1 MLIDCH
7 SLNRS
12 TFSWKQEKVGF
23 FVFLKHAIKEY
34 EFDCKARKL
43 GVNTIQ
49 GYMRMLRYLM
59 DYLDKEYDITQIED
73 VKPFHIKHFL
83 LLKQEEGKKPQY
95 IPPYGGGGHQPTLP
109 SIRLTAFS
117 ALPEALTMNRLSS
130 LRTLSQFWIW
140 IETHQVSRLETLKC
154 QPPACKPCA
163 AQADS
168 GVAGAQRFQHDGEHL
183 RASGCAKQKQHGGR
197 HAARSGLRLPGGFE
211 PIKEKAKQHMSLGR
225 MLAEWVGFEP
235 TDPEGPTDFE
245 CFIESGTCRKNG
257 TAPGSCRKRKMPEN
271 QAFSD
276 MRRPSCAAGAGARK
290 KSRFSPILERILHFR
305 EKIGEKN
312 ERTLRRKAPQP
323 LANTR

>member
-1 MLIDCH
+1 MTAIVSIAPL
-7 SLNRS
+7 SLGNRRK
-12 TFSWKQEKVGF
+12 WGF

-140 IETHQVSRLETLKC
+140 IETHQVSRLET
-154 QPPACKPCA
+154 
-163 AQADS
+163 
-168 GVAGAQRFQHDGEHL
+168 
-183 RASGCAKQKQHGGR
+183 
-197 HAARSGLRLPGGFE
+197 
-211 PIKEKAKQHMSLGR
+211 
-225 MLAEWVGFEP
+225 
-235 TDPEGPTDFE
+235 
-245 CFIESGTCRKNG
+245 
-257 TAPGSCRKRKMPEN
+257 
-271 QAFSD
+271 
-276 MRRPSCAAGAGARK
+276 
-290 KSRFSPILERILHFR
+290 
-305 EKIGEKN
+305 
-312 ERTLRRKAPQP
+312 
-323 LANTR
+323 